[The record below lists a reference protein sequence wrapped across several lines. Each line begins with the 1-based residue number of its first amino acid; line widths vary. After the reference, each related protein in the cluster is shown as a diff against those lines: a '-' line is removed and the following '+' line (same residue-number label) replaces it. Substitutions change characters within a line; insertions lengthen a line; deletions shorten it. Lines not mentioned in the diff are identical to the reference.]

1 MRYSS
6 HVFLKEKIVI
16 KPKEMSFKGILLL
29 FEPVLFRVEVTG
41 KYLSLNGEINK
52 FEHTFLQ
59 RKYCF

>member
-29 FEPVLFRVEVTG
+29 CEPVLFRVEVTG
-41 KYLSLNGEINK
+41 KYLSLNGEIIK
-52 FEHTFLQ
+52 
-59 RKYCF
+59 